1 MNLLDGTPPKAPT
14 SLEQWRLLTFFGFVG
29 LIFFIFILRLFYL
42 QVLEHENWLSQAEG
56 NRTEVISLAPQRGVI
71 YDRNGVILAQNEA
84 SYNIVVVPA
93 DLPADDGEVEEII
106 YALANLTDQPV
117 SLGSIDDPLI
127 PCGTNLGVR
136 QMIEVQNSFSPYDPV
151 AIQCNVSRQLALAVK
166 ERAVDWPG
174 VSVVVEP
181 VRQYP
186 TGSMT
191 AAIIGYLGPIPAAQE
206 AELRALGFV
215 PNRDKVGYGGLELY
229 FDELLRGTPG
239 RRVVETDAGGQ
250 ILRDLEPP
258 IEPVAGENIVLT
270 IDARLQSAASAI
282 IEEELGLWN
291 TYFRDLPRSHM
302 TSGVIIAM
310 NPKTGEL
317 LAMVSWP
324 TFENNRMT
332 RFIPAYYYE
341 QLLADATKPLINHAA
356 GAELPAGSVFKIV
369 TAVGALNEGIV
380 TPETVVQTPGSI
392 TVSQRFYEGEAG
404 QNREFVDWNRA
415 GFGQLNF
422 YGGIANSSNVYF
434 YKLGGGYEGEI
445 PEGLGICRLGT
456 YARAMGY
463 GSALGVEL
471 PYEVDGLVPDPTWK
485 RLSQGEN
492 WSTGDTYI
500 TSVGQGYILSSP
512 LQVLV
517 SAATIANDGAQMRPT
532 LLRQIVDGEG
542 NIIQDF
548 EPDLRWDITKDPVIE
563 HYENPQGIGACRTT
577 GEMSTVDPSVIDA
590 VQRGMREAVTYGTLA
605 ERFANLTIAA
615 AGKTGTAEY
624 CDQVALA
631 NNRCQYGAWPSHAW
645 SVAYAPYDDPELA
658 VVAFVYNGS
667 EGSSVAG
674 PILNRVIQAYFE
686 IKSIDT
692 RLGLAP

>member
-1 MNLLDGTPPKAPT
+1 MSYPKSAPNT
-14 SLEQWRLLTFFGFVG
+14 SLENWRLMAFFGFVA
-29 LIFFIFILRLFYL
+29 LVFAIFGLRLFYL
-42 QVLEHENWLSQAEG
+42 QVLEHDNWLSQAEA
-56 NRTEVISLAPQRGVI
+56 NRTETISLAPQRGVI
-71 YDRNGVILAQNEA
+71 YDRNGVVLARNVA
-84 SYNIVVVPA
+84 SYNIVVIPA
-93 DLPADDGEVEEII
+93 ELPADEGEIQEII
-106 YALANLTDQPV
+106 YALADITDQPV
-117 SLGSIDDPLI
+117 HLGSIDDPLI
-127 PCGTNLGVR
+127 PCGTDLGVAE
-136 QMIEVQNSFSPYDPV
+136 MIAVQTSFSPYDPV
-151 AIQCNVSRQLALAVK
+151 AIQCNVSRELALAVK
-166 ERAVDWPG
+166 EHAVDWPG
-174 VSVVVEP
+174 VEVVVEP
-181 VRQYP
+181 VREYP
-186 TGSMT
+186 TGSIT

-206 AELRALGFV
+206 ADLRAEGFV

-239 RRVVETDAGGQ
+239 RRVVEIDSGGQ
-250 ILRDLEPP
+250 VLRDIEPP
-258 IEPVAGENIVLT
+258 VEAIAGENIVLT
-270 IDARLQSAASAI
+270 IDARLQAAASAI

-291 TYFRDLPRSHM
+291 EYFRDLPRSHM

-310 NPKTGEL
+310 NPQTGEL

-332 RFIPAYYYE
+332 RLIPAYYYE
-341 QLLADATKPLINHAA
+341 QLLADATKPLVNHAA
-356 GAELPAGSVFKIV
+356 GAALPAGSVFKIV
-369 TAVGALNEGIV
+369 TAVGGLNEGIV
-380 TPETVVQTPGSI
+380 TPEQIVQTPGSI
-392 TVSQRFYEGEAG
+392 TVNQRFYEGEAG

-422 YGGIANSSNVYF
+422 YGGMANSSNVYF
-434 YKLGGGYEGEI
+434 YKVGGGYEGEI

-463 GSALGVEL
+463 GEALGVEL

-485 RLSQGEN
+485 RLNQGEN

-500 TSVGQGYILSSP
+500 TSVGQGYILASP

-548 EPDLRWDITKDPVIE
+548 EPDLRWDITKDAIIE
-563 HYENPQGIGACRTT
+563 QYENPQGIGACRPT
-577 GEMSTVDPSVIDA
+577 GEMTTVDPSVIQA
-590 VQRGMREAVTYGTLA
+590 VQQGMREAVTYGTLA
-605 ERFANLTIAA
+605 ERFANLTVAA

-624 CDQVALA
+624 CDEVAAA

-667 EGSSVAG
+667 EGSSVGG

-686 IKSIDT
+686 LKAIDAQ
-692 RLGLAP
+692 LGYIE

>member
-1 MNLLDGTPPKAPT
+1 MSYPKSAPNT
-14 SLEQWRLLTFFGFVG
+14 SLENWRLMAFFGFVT
-29 LIFFIFILRLFYL
+29 LVFAIFGLRLFYL
-42 QVLEHENWLSQAEG
+42 QVLEHDNWLSQAEA
-56 NRTEVISLAPQRGVI
+56 NRTETISLAPQRGVI
-71 YDRNGVILAQNEA
+71 YDRNGVVLARNVA
-84 SYNIVVVPA
+84 SYNIVVIPA
-93 DLPADDGEVEEII
+93 ELPADEGEIQEII
-106 YALANLTDQPV
+106 YALADITDQPV
-117 SLGSIDDPLI
+117 HLGSIDDPLI
-127 PCGTNLGVR
+127 PCGTDLGVAE
-136 QMIEVQNSFSPYDPV
+136 MIAVQTSFSPYDPV
-151 AIQCNVSRQLALAVK
+151 AIQCNVSRELALAVK
-166 ERAVDWPG
+166 EHAVDWPG
-174 VSVVVEP
+174 VEVVVEP
-181 VRQYP
+181 VREYP
-186 TGSMT
+186 TGSIT

-206 AELRALGFV
+206 ADLRAEGFV

-239 RRVVETDAGGQ
+239 RRVVETDSGGQ
-250 ILRDLEPP
+250 VLRDIEPP
-258 IEPVAGENIVLT
+258 VEAIAGENIVLT
-270 IDARLQSAASAI
+270 IDARLQTAASAI

-291 TYFRDLPRSHM
+291 EYFRDLPRSHM

-310 NPKTGEL
+310 NPQTGEL

-341 QLLADATKPLINHAA
+341 QLLADATKPLVNHAA
-356 GAELPAGSVFKIV
+356 GAALPAGSVFKIV
-369 TAVGALNEGIV
+369 TAVGGLNEGII
-380 TPETVVQTPGSI
+380 TTEQIVQTPGSI
-392 TVSQRFYEGEAG
+392 TVNQRFYEGEAG

-434 YKLGGGYEGEI
+434 YKVGGGYEGEI

-463 GSALGVEL
+463 GEALGVEL

-485 RLSQGEN
+485 RLNQGEN

-500 TSVGQGYILSSP
+500 TSVGQGYILASP

-532 LLRQIVDGEG
+532 LLRQVVDGEG

-548 EPDLRWDITKDPVIE
+548 QPDLRWDITKDAIIE
-563 HYENPQGIGACRTT
+563 QYENPQGIGACRPT
-577 GEMSTVDPSVIDA
+577 GEMTTVDPSVIQA
-590 VQRGMREAVTYGTLA
+590 VQQGMREAVTYGTLA
-605 ERFANLTIAA
+605 ERFANLTVAA

-624 CDQVALA
+624 CDEVAAA

-686 IKSIDT
+686 LKAIDAQM
-692 RLGLAP
+692 GYIE

>member
-1 MNLLDGTPPKAPT
+1 MTFLNNNPTKSGTA
-14 SLEQWRLLTFFGFVG
+14 LEQWRLYAFLGFVG
-29 LIFFIFILRLFYL
+29 LIFLIFALRLFYL
-42 QVLEHENWLSQAEG
+42 QVLEHENWLSQAEE
-56 NRTEVISLAPQRGVI
+56 NRTEVISLPPQRGVI
-71 YDRNGVILAQNEA
+71 YDRNGVVLARNEA

-93 DLPADDGEVEEII
+93 ELPEDDGEIEKIL
-106 YALANLTDQPV
+106 YALADLTEQPMH
-117 SLGSIDDPLI
+117 LGSIDDPLI
-127 PCGTNLGVR
+127 PCGTNLGVAEMVAI
-136 QMIEVQNSFSPYDPV
+136 QTSFSPYDPV
-151 AIQCNVSRQLALAVK
+151 SIQCNVSRELALAVM
-166 ERAVDWPG
+166 EHSVDWPG
-174 VSVVVEP
+174 VDVVIEP
-181 VRQYP
+181 VREYP
-186 TGSMT
+186 TGSIT

-206 AELRALGFV
+206 EELRAQGFV

-250 ILRDLEPP
+250 ILRDIEPP
-258 IEPVAGENIVLT
+258 VDAVAGQNIVLT
-270 IDARLQSAASAI
+270 IDARLQAAASAI
-282 IEEELGLWN
+282 IEEELQLWN
-291 TYFRDLPRSHM
+291 NFFADKEASKM
-302 TSGVIIAM
+302 TSGVIIAI

-341 QLLADATKPLINHAA
+341 QLLADATKPLVNHAA
-356 GAELPAGSVFKIV
+356 GAALPAGSVFKIV
-369 TAVGALNEGIV
+369 TAVGGLNEGIV
-380 TPETVVQTPGSI
+380 TPEEIVQTPGSI

-434 YKLGGGYEGEI
+434 YKVGGGYEGEI
-445 PEGLGICRLGT
+445 DEGLGICRLGT

-463 GSALGVEL
+463 GEALGVEL

-485 RLSQGEN
+485 RLNQGEN

-500 TSVGQGYILSSP
+500 SSVGQGYVLASP
-512 LQVLV
+512 LQVLI
-517 SAATIANDGAQMRPT
+517 STATIANDGAQMRPT

-548 EPDLRWDITKDPVIE
+548 EPDLRWDITKDPIIE
-563 HYENPQGIGACRTT
+563 HYENPSGIGACRPT
-577 GEMSTVDPSVIDA
+577 GELTTVDPAVIQA

-605 ERFANLTIAA
+605 ERFRSLTIAA

-624 CDQVALA
+624 CDEVAAA

-645 SVAYAPYDDPELA
+645 SVAYAPFDDPELA

-686 IKSIDT
+686 LKSIDT
-692 RLGLAP
+692 QLGRAE